1 MYACGLKKTQVL
13 FLALR
18 RTDLAP
24 PSPSFQSD
32 RSLAG
37 PSYIPVNI
45 QDMVYPEVSAENRE
59 LRHMALGKSLAPL
72 PAEQSLAPV
81 VLAAGRA
88 RALDAFGDMDKYRTG
103 QTCTFPC
110 CKG

>member
-18 RTDLAP
+18 KAEVAP

-45 QDMVYPEVSAENRE
+45 QDMVYPEVSAESSGT
-59 LRHMALGKSLAPL
+59 RHW
-72 PAEQSLAPV
+72 
-81 VLAAGRA
+81 GRA
-88 RALDAFGDMDKYRTG
+88 WPRCPQSRAWLRSCWLLAG
-103 QTCTFPC
+103 QELWMPLVTWATTE
-110 CKG
+110 